1 MIREG
6 KKLPDD
12 VLTKIPTLVEKI
24 AEEKDLIVL
33 YAFGSFAEGRLKPLS
48 DLDFAILLS
57 ESLDRK
63 ERFSRHLDLIG
74 IFNSELQTDEVDLVV
89 LNDAPIRFAHN
100 IIGTGKLLFCRDHN
114 QLADFTEKTIKQY
127 LDFKPVRDRFD
138 REFLKGIGYHG

>member
-6 KKLPDD
+6 KKLPAD
-12 VLTKIPTLVEKI
+12 VLTRIPTLVKKI
-24 AEEKDLIVL
+24 AEEKYVIAF
-33 YAFGSFAEGRLKPLS
+33 YAFGSLADGNLKPLS
-48 DLDFAILLS
+48 DLDFGILLS

-74 IFNSELQTDEVDLVV
+74 IFNSELKTDEVDLVV
-89 LNDAPIRFAHN
+89 LNDAPLRFVHN
-100 IIGTGKLLFCRDHN
+100 IIGTGKLLFCRDRN

-127 LDFKPVRDRFD
+127 LDFKPLRDRFD